1 MTEQEISLLYRK
13 FSSEM
18 KEWNDK
24 FYPLM
29 KENAASVMDQ
39 AIGELSPIFDTYVWE
54 DAKRRNER
62 LNKPSTHK
70 PCDYDPE
77 SNTIEDIELSG
88 SKATIRIQTHAGF
101 RDTFRYTFT
110 NKNEC
115 WKLYKREIL
124 DDESNKWKIHHI

>member
-39 AIGELSPIFDTYVWE
+39 AIF
-54 DAKRRNER
+54 
-62 LNKPSTHK
+62 
-70 PCDYDPE
+70 
-77 SNTIEDIELSG
+77 
-88 SKATIRIQTHAGF
+88 
-101 RDTFRYTFT
+101 
-110 NKNEC
+110 
-115 WKLYKREIL
+115 
-124 DDESNKWKIHHI
+124 